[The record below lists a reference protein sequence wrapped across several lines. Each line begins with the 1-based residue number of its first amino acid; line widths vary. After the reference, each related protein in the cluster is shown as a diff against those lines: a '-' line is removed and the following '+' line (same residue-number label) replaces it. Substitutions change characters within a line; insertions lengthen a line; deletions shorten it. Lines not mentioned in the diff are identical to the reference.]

1 MRGISFAAGTVL
13 GLFLWLLPAPAAPRP
28 DTAADNAQAAIRQM
42 QDTLTAM
49 QKTIDA
55 IPQRKT
61 QEGPAMLHLLVVT
74 VTKGFRHDSI
84 PVAEATIKQ
93 LGDESGAWT
102 TDFARTDDDIK
113 TKMTPDALKQYDA
126 VVFANTTGELP
137 LPDPQGFLDYIKAGH
152 GFAAMHSGSDTF
164 HHFPGDA
171 AGEVSAYVK
180 MLGAEFETHH
190 NQSAVAAQIFDP
202 QFPANRDT
210 LREGMKKIMRPGQEK
225 NDPRLS
231 MWLDGNVWH
240 GFDEMYLFKNVQR
253 ADLHVLVALDKHP
266 DDGSSEANHPGEYLI
281 SWTKA
286 YGAGRVFY
294 TSFGHRQ
301 EVWHD
306 PLYQAHVLGGIRFA
320 LGLDKGDTA
329 PTPIASAGPTAH
341 ATMKLPDG
349 LEYTDEVVGTGA
361 EAQSGQ
367 TITVHYT
374 GTLTNGKKFDS
385 SRDRNQP
392 FSFQLGAGQ
401 VIKGWDEG
409 FEGMKVGGKRKLT
422 IPPNLGYGAQG
433 AGGVIPPNAT
443 LIFDV
448 ELLEVK

>member
-1 MRGISFAAGTVL
+1 MKTTLFALGAVFGIAAL
-13 GLFLWLLPAPAAPRP
+13 AAVASPK
-28 DTAADNAQAAIRQM
+28 AAA
-42 QDTLTAM
+42 
-49 QKTIDA
+49 K
-55 IPQRKT
+55 
-61 QEGPAMLHLLVVT
+61 HLLVVT

-84 PVAEATIKQ
+84 PLAEETIKK
-93 LGDESGAWT
+93 LGDDSGAWT
-102 TDFARTDDDIK
+102 TDFARTDEDIK
-113 TKMTPDALKQYDA
+113 AKMTPEALKGYDA
-126 VVFANTTGELP
+126 VIFANTTGELP

-152 GFAAMHSGSDTF
+152 GFAALHSGADTF

-171 AGEVSAYVK
+171 AGETSGYVK
-180 MLGAEFETHH
+180 MLGAEFDSHH

-202 QFPANRDT
+202 NFPANKAV

-240 GFDEMYLFKNVQR
+240 GFDEMYLFKNTQR

-266 DDGSSEANHPGEYLI
+266 DDGSPEANKPGEYLI

-286 YGAGRVFY
+286 YGKGRVFY

-301 EVWHD
+301 EVWRD
-306 PLYQAHVLGGIRFA
+306 ALYQAHITGGIRFA
-320 LGLDKGDTA
+320 LGLDKGATT
-329 PTPIASAGPTAH
+329 PTPIASAGAKIGETV
-341 ATMKLPDG
+341 KLPGG
-349 LEYTDEVVGTGA
+349 LEYSDLVIGAGA
-361 EAQSGQ
+361 EAKSGH
-367 TITVHYT
+367 TIVVHYT
-374 GTLTNGKKFDS
+374 GTLTDGAKFDS
-385 SRDRNQP
+385 SRDRDTP
-392 FSFQLGAGQ
+392 FSFLLGGGQ

-409 FEGMKVGGKRKLT
+409 FKGMRVGGKRKLV
-422 IPPNLGYGAQG
+422 IPPSMGYGEAG

>member
-1 MRGISFAAGTVL
+1 MKYTLLTLGTVL
-13 GLFLWLLPAPAAPRP
+13 GIAALSLAVAAAPKATP
-28 DTAADNAQAAIRQM
+28 
-42 QDTLTAM
+42 
-49 QKTIDA
+49 K
-55 IPQRKT
+55 
-61 QEGPAMLHLLVVT
+61 HLLVVT

-84 PVAEATIKQ
+84 PVAEETIKKI
-93 LGDESGAWT
+93 GDDSGAWT

-152 GFAAMHSGSDTF
+152 GFAAMHSGADTF

-171 AGEVSAYVK
+171 PNEVSAYVK
-180 MLGAEFETHH
+180 MLGAEFEAHH
-190 NQSAVAAQIFDP
+190 QQSAVAGQVFDP
-202 QFPANRDT
+202 NFPANKD
-210 LREGMKKIMRPGQEK
+210 LLHEGMKKTMRPGQEK

-231 MWLDGNVWH
+231 MWLDGNTWH

-253 ADLHVLVALDKHP
+253 ADLHVLVSLDKHP
-266 DDGSSEANHPGEYLI
+266 ADGSPEANQPGEYLI

-286 YGAGRVFY
+286 YGKGRVFF

-306 PLYQAHVLGGIRFA
+306 ALYQAHITGGIRFA
-320 LGLDKGDTA
+320 LGLDKGSMA
-329 PTPIASAGPTAH
+329 PTPAPPKVGDTVKMA
-341 ATMKLPDG
+341 DG
-349 LEYTDEVVGTGA
+349 LQYVDEVMGTGA
-361 EAQSGQ
+361 EAKNGQ
-367 TITVHYT
+367 TIVVHYT
-374 GTLTNGKKFDS
+374 GTLTDGTKFDS
-385 SRDRNQP
+385 SLDRNTP
-392 FSFQLGAGQ
+392 FSFLLGGGQ

-409 FEGMKVGGKRKLT
+409 FKGMKVGGKRKLT
-422 IPPNLGYGAQG
+422 IPPALGYGERG

-443 LIFDV
+443 LIFEV